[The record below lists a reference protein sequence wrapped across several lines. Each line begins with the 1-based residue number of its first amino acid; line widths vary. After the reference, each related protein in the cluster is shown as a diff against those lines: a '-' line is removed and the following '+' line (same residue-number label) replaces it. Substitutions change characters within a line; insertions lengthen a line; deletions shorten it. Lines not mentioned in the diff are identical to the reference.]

1 MASLLVFDEL
11 QMLMK
16 VSTRVPEAECRQM
29 RRMLQQRSWVS
40 GLREVICAYL
50 QQSPELRRLHVSVSR

>member
-29 RRMLQQRSWVS
+29 RHMLQQRSWVR
-40 GLREVICAYL
+40 GLREVIRAYV
-50 QQSPELRRLHVSVSR
+50 QQSAELRRLHVSVSR